1 MLTQGSSMTF
11 ESIKITDVKILKVQG
26 VIDSMLIIGNYS
38 DFQGNDMARRKLML
52 ADIEALWIIL

>member
-26 VIDSMLIIGNYS
+26 VIDSMFIIGNYS

-52 ADIEALWIIL
+52 ADTEALWIIL

>member
-1 MLTQGSSMTF
+1 MTF